1 MSMVRMERN
10 YSLDLTRIA
19 AVLAVVMIHVSSAF
33 VSSYEINTLEF
44 QTANVLDSISRLG
57 VPLFVMISGSL
68 FLDEKRKI
76 STRNLYF
83 KNIKGILFL
92 LYLWSF
98 LYTCIYNVMLPLL
111 QNEDVVLKELIKDF
125 ILGHYHMWYMFM
137 IAGLYAVTP
146 FLRLFVKKKNSRLV
160 LLFIVLSVGVQF
172 TVPVLEGLSAYISG
186 TSVLIALINKFKLDF
201 FCGYAVYYMLGW
213 YIVHVGFPKGQK
225 YLICAA
231 GIISVILT
239 VLYVRTTHDYGNAYD
254 NLNLFILLY
263 ASGVMIL
270 LSGSI
275 RHELSTK
282 TKKALIL
289 LSRMSFGVYI
299 IHPLLITIAKLIVPY
314 HAQPLRYMLLLYLV
328 VVCLSFLICYLFSKV
343 PLARK
348 LVRM

>member
-1 MSMVRMERN
+1 MRN
-10 YSLDLTRIA
+10 RNLDLLKIIA
-19 AVLAVVMIHVSSAF
+19 CLMVIAVHVG
-33 VSSYEINTLEF
+33 TLYGMASNPNEPDYYF
-44 QTANVLDSISRLG
+44 TIGNIFHSFPRTP
-57 VPLFVMISGSL
+57 VPLFVMISGA
-68 FLDEKRKI
+68 
-76 STRNLYF
+76 
-83 KNIKGILFL
+83 FL
-92 LYLWSF
+92 LANSKNKNVKSHYKKTFDRIILPTFWFSLGYTILSMLTGYYEQGSSF
-98 LYTCIYNVMLPLL
+98 DFLFP
-111 QNEDVVLKELIKDF
+111 IKSW
-125 ILGHYHMWYMFM
+125 ILGWPYYHMWYMFM

-213 YIVHVGFPKGQK
+213 YIVHVGFPKAQK

>member
-98 LYTCIYNVMLPLL
+98 LYTCIYNVVLPLL

-125 ILGHYHMWYMFM
+125 ILGNYHMWYMFM

-172 TVPVLEGLSAYISG
+172 TVPVLEGLSA
-186 TSVLIALINKFKLDF
+186 
-201 FCGYAVYYMLGW
+201 
-213 YIVHVGFPKGQK
+213 
-225 YLICAA
+225 
-231 GIISVILT
+231 
-239 VLYVRTTHDYGNAYD
+239 
-254 NLNLFILLY
+254 
-263 ASGVMIL
+263 
-270 LSGSI
+270 
-275 RHELSTK
+275 
-282 TKKALIL
+282 
-289 LSRMSFGVYI
+289 
-299 IHPLLITIAKLIVPY
+299 
-314 HAQPLRYMLLLYLV
+314 
-328 VVCLSFLICYLFSKV
+328 
-343 PLARK
+343 
-348 LVRM
+348 

>member
-1 MSMVRMERN
+1 MVRMERN
-10 YSLDLTRIA
+10 YSLDLARIA
-19 AVLAVVMIHVSSAF
+19 AVLAVVMIHVSSGF

-44 QTANVLDSISRLG
+44 QTANVLDSLSRLG

-98 LYTCIYNVMLPLL
+98 LYTCIYNVVLPLL
-111 QNEDVVLKELIKDF
+111 QNENVIPEEFFRDF
-125 ILGHYHMWYMFM
+125 VLGHYHMWYMFM

-146 FLRLFVKKKNSRLV
+146 FLRLFVKKKNCRLV

-172 TVPVLEGLSAYISG
+172 TIPILEGISVYFPEAN
-186 TSVLIALINKFKLDF
+186 TLIDLVNKFKLDF

-213 YIVHVGFPKGQK
+213 YIVHIGFPKAQK
-225 YLICAA
+225 YAICTA
-231 GIISVILT
+231 GIISLILT
-239 VLYVRTTHDYGNAYD
+239 VLYVRTTHDYENAYD

-263 ASGVMIL
+263 ASGMMIL

-275 RHELSTK
+275 RHEPSTK
-282 TKKALIL
+282 TKKILIL

-299 IHPLLITIAKLIVPY
+299 IHPMLITIAKLIVPY
-314 HAQPLRYMLLLYLV
+314 HVQPLRYMLLLYIGV
-328 VVCLSFLICYLFSKV
+328 MVLSFLICYLLSKV